1 MHFHVHST
9 PVIGSKN
16 YFLLAQTLCVVFV
29 DIFRMLYV
37 LGSEEARAANL
48 ARFNYFLEVCD
59 EHLRELGGQLARIAN
74 GIEDDERRHFT
85 QIERTCLYVYGQI
98 KRRHDVN
105 FELNRCFREMSNAT
119 SEAYD
124 LLRKLIPIE
133 FHGAEAQ
140 VYAIAVAYT
149 PHSQIGGIQNLRVR
163 FSVQTRLLEDGKNEP
178 VRTIS
183 HDASQSYALKYFLVD
198 YYLLHGPCKGKDR
211 EQ

>member
-16 YFLLAQTLCVVFV
+16 YLLLAQTLCVVFV

-59 EHLRELGGQLARIAN
+59 EHSRELGGQLARVAN
-74 GIEDDERRHFT
+74 GIEDNDRRHFT

-98 KRRHDVN
+98 KRRNDVN

-124 LLRKLIPIE
+124 LLLKLIPME
-133 FHGAEAQ
+133 FHNAEAE
-140 VYAIAVAYT
+140 VYPIALTYT
-149 PHSQIGGIQNLRVR
+149 RHSQIGGVHNLRVR
-163 FSVQTRLLEDGKNEP
+163 FSVQTRLLEDVKTEP
-178 VRTIS
+178 VTTIA
-183 HDASQSYALKYFLVD
+183 HDASQSYALQYFLVD
-198 YYLLHGPCKGKDR
+198 YYLLHGPYKPKDR
-211 EQ
+211 